1 MATPEIRLEQFLAR
15 WTHKLPDR
23 VKQQHALVPPPPA
36 LSSRA
41 DAYPSYSSSS
51 PTKPHPVTE
60 LSEPRGTRPVELSAA
75 APPPV
80 DDDDVGTE
88 SNRRAAEYKQRAE
101 TAEAKLR
108 DVEAARDAAAAEL
121 AEERKRSQSYL
132 ERVQALERELEEA
145 RKALD
150 LQAQAASRRPPQ
162 EEEES
167 QAMTGGS
174 RGWSATEAEAA
185 AARVQAS
192 VRGRQARTQ
201 IAAGRGGTTVPSRE
215 GGAAAADPVLPRRD
229 ELLEEASHAA
239 ADEPRDNDL
248 LARWLLSRATARQ
261 AGEEPPVE
269 TSSLFDQW
277 VRSRLELVL
286 ETTVGDRRGHR

>member
-1 MATPEIRLEQFLAR
+1 M
-15 WTHKLPDR
+15 
-23 VKQQHALVPPPPA
+23 
-36 LSSRA
+36 
-41 DAYPSYSSSS
+41 
-51 PTKPHPVTE
+51 
-60 LSEPRGTRPVELSAA
+60 SAA

-150 LQAQAASRRPPQ
+150 LQAAAASRRPPQ

-215 GGAAAADPVLPRRD
+215 GALQLLILFCLGVMRCWRRPRM
-229 ELLEEASHAA
+229 
-239 ADEPRDNDL
+239 PPQT
-248 LARWLLSRATARQ
+248 SRATMTCWR
-261 AGEEPPVE
+261 
-269 TSSLFDQW
+269 
-277 VRSRLELVL
+277 
-286 ETTVGDRRGHR
+286 VGF